1 MIREGKAQLHS
12 FPMGF
17 AITEVREYT
26 HPTEK
31 VLNVL
36 ILGGERFDEWKEVA
50 HNKLKEFA
58 RVNGCLAIEFACR
71 LGLFEKIK
79 DLGYSRKRVL
89 ARYEMENEQTLLED
103 RRHRAAA

>member
-1 MIREGKAQLHS
+1 MILEGKAQLHS